1 MKLYNKANI
10 VPQRTWPESWNLHQ
24 GLGCSD
30 DNGRQK
36 PTLSLASAAKSIK
49 CKISFMADPT
59 GILTQSDQA
68 VEWEGGRTIM
78 TSWQDQASFH
88 TQPTLSL
95 TPFLSL
101 AASLRAQGIT
111 PAHPRSHQPTSLC
124 NPAFTLSL
132 P

>member
-49 CKISFMADPT
+49 CKTSFMADPT

-78 TSWQDQASFH
+78 TGSGQLPHS
-88 TQPTLSL
+88 
-95 TPFLSL
+95 
-101 AASLRAQGIT
+101 
-111 PAHPRSHQPTSLC
+111 AHLVPDP
-124 NPAFTLSL
+124 LSL
-132 P
+132 PCSIPESPGHHTCTSQEPSAHQPL